1 MQIDGNPAV
10 LRRHPFDVVKQLSD
24 HRRLIPP
31 AACQVRWGLPRR
43 LVIACGIAFLLVA
56 CAGEEFVPPCP
67 QLQLLKDTDRLVKFV
82 GTGRDLTDVE
92 YEAALREPF
101 ISCEY
106 EDNVIQSVVT
116 VNLVALRGPADDDRI
131 AQISY
136 FVAIT
141 NQNNRNV
148 VKKEF
153 TVEIPFEG
161 NRTQVIATEQVAPR
175 IPLQPQET
183 AADYRVFVGL
193 RLTPDELRYNQE
205 NR

>member
-1 MQIDGNPAV
+1 
-10 LRRHPFDVVKQLSD
+10 VKQLSD
-24 HRRLIPP
+24 HRHLIRP
-31 AACQVRWGLPRR
+31 AVGWLRRGLPRG
-43 LVIACGIAFLLVA
+43 LIWAWGLTILLAA
-56 CAGEEFVPPCP
+56 CAGDEVVLPCP
-67 QLQLLKDTDRLVKFV
+67 ELQLLKDTDRLVKFV

-101 ISCEY
+101 MSCEY
-106 EDNVIQSVVT
+106 EDNVIESVLT

-161 NRTQVIATEQVAPR
+161 NRTQVIATEEVAPR

-183 AADYRVFVGL
+183 AADYKVFVGL

>member
-1 MQIDGNPAV
+1 
-10 LRRHPFDVVKQLSD
+10 VKQLSD
-24 HRRLIPP
+24 HRRLVRP
-31 AACQVRWGLPRR
+31 AACQVRCGLSRR
-43 LVIACGIAFLLVA
+43 LIFACGMAILLAA
-56 CAGEEFVPPCP
+56 CAGEEVVPPCP

-92 YEAALREPF
+92 YEAALRAPF
-101 ISCEY
+101 MSCEY
-106 EDNVIQSVVT
+106 DDNVIESVLT

-141 NQNNRNV
+141 NENNRNV
-148 VKKEF
+148 VKEEF

-161 NRTQVIATEQVAPR
+161 NRTQVIATEEVEPR
-175 IPLQPQET
+175 IPLQAQET

>member
-10 LRRHPFDVVKQLSD
+10 LRRHPFDVVKQLSN
-24 HRRLIPP
+24 HRHL
-31 AACQVRWGLPRR
+31 VRSAVRQLRRGLPRG
-43 LVIACGIAFLLVA
+43 LIFACGLTVLLAA
-56 CAGEEFVPPCP
+56 CAGEDIVPPCP
-67 QLQLLKDTDRLVKFV
+67 QLQMLRDSDRLVKFV

-106 EDNVIQSVVT
+106 DDNVIEALVI

-148 VKKEF
+148 VKEEF

-161 NRTQVIATEQVAPR
+161 NQTQVVATEEVEPR
-175 IPLQPQET
+175 IPLQPGET

>member
-24 HRRLIPP
+24 HRHLVRP
-31 AACQVRWGLPRR
+31 AAFRVQWGLPRR
-43 LVIACGIAFLLVA
+43 LVMACGVAFLLAA
-56 CAGEEFVPPCP
+56 CAGEEVAPPCP
-67 QLQLLKDTDRLVKFV
+67 QLQMLKDSDRLVKFV

-92 YEAALREPF
+92 YEAALRAPF

-106 EDNVIQSVVT
+106 DDNVIESVLT
-116 VNLVALRGPADDDRI
+116 VNFVALRGPADDDRI

-148 VKKEF
+148 VKEEF

-161 NRTQVIATEQVAPR
+161 NRTQVIATEEVGPR
-175 IPLQPQET
+175 IPLQAEET

>member
-1 MQIDGNPAV
+1 MP
-10 LRRHPFDVVKQLSD
+10 RS
-24 HRRLIPP
+24 LIF
-31 AACQVRWGLPRR
+31 
-43 LVIACGIAFLLVA
+43 ACGLTALLGA
-56 CAGEEFVPPCP
+56 CAGDEVVLPCP

-92 YEAALREPF
+92 YEAALRAPF
-101 ISCEY
+101 LSCEY
-106 EDNVIQSVVT
+106 DDDVVEALLI

-131 AQISY
+131 AQITY

-148 VKKEF
+148 VREEF

-161 NRTQVIATEQVAPR
+161 NRTQVIATEEVAPR
-175 IPLQPQET
+175 IPLQAQET
-183 AADYRVFVGL
+183 GADYKVFVGL

>member
-10 LRRHPFDVVKQLSD
+10 LRRHPFDVVKQLSN
-24 HRRLIPP
+24 HRHL
-31 AACQVRWGLPRR
+31 VRSAVRQLQRGLPRG
-43 LVIACGIAFLLVA
+43 LIFACGLTVLLAA
-56 CAGEEFVPPCP
+56 CAGEDIVPPCP
-67 QLQLLKDTDRLVKFV
+67 QLQMLRDSDRLVKFV

-92 YEAALREPF
+92 YEAALRRPF

-106 EDNVIQSVVT
+106 DDNVIDALVIM
-116 VNLVALRGPADDDRI
+116 NLVALRGPADDDRI

-148 VKKEF
+148 VKEEF
-153 TVEIPFEG
+153 TIQIPFEG
-161 NRTQVIATEQVAPR
+161 NQTQVVATEEVEPR
-175 IPLQPQET
+175 IPLQPGET